1 MVSNLRGASALLVL
15 LVASGCALN
24 PYERRQPDGL
34 AGIVFTYSTRPLTT
48 NFHATPVVPDGGGA
62 GSVFQVQY
70 YVRILWG
77 DNSIGGLA
85 KEAGFDEVYYADI
98 TTFSIWTYFK
108 MQRVRVYG
116 HRPGTPPVKPAHEL
130 DVKPEP

>member
-1 MVSNLRGASALLVL
+1 MVSELRGALALLLFAL
-15 LVASGCALN
+15 LAASGCA
-24 PYERRQPDGL
+24 RRAPMGPQGYL
-34 AGIVFTYSTRPLTT
+34 VTYATRPLTT
-48 NFHATPVVPDGGGA
+48 NFHATPVVNDGANA
-62 GSVFQVQY
+62 GSVFQLQY

-116 HRPGTPPVKPAHEL
+116 HRAGAPPVAP
-130 DVKPEP
+130 P